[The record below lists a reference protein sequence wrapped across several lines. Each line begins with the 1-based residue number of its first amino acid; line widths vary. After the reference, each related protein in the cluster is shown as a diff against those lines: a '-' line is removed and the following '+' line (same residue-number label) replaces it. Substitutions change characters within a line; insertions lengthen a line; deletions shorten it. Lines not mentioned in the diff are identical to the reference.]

1 VLDLSVFLPLQYTTV
16 DEAEYCEFMLAAH
29 LSFYEQENYHFSYL
43 ASHILMMY
51 QIYLKL
57 WQLSRVSPDRVID
70 TLTLAHFDKDDAR
83 PLGNN
88 LRNIV
93 ENARSPMAFKIFKIE
108 ERVFVKVLTLLDC
121 ENYTPFKKAIDFRN
135 ILAHSSGLLT
145 LRDAVSFE
153 DKLAEIKALMY
164 TIHKSS
170 AAYLAEYFIYIISN
184 RKYARPYREVEVH
197 DDIEQLLISSFM
209 LTPSDCEHISENL
222 STKTKLDRMIKTYLK
237 QKAVEGGCEDE

>member
-57 WQLSRVSPDRVID
+57 WQLSRVSPDRV
-70 TLTLAHFDKDDAR
+70 
-83 PLGNN
+83 
-88 LRNIV
+88 
-93 ENARSPMAFKIFKIE
+93 
-108 ERVFVKVLTLLDC
+108 VLTLLDC